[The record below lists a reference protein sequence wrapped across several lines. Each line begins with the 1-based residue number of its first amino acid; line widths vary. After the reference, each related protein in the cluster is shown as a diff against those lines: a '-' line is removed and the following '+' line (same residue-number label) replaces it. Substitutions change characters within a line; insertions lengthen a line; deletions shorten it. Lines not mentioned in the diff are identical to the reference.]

1 MISYRITK
9 YDPKKRN
16 EKGHFLDN
24 SEWTAISD
32 IGKSDYNNPTFEQYE
47 RIENSY
53 VDSIMLI
60 LNEKNISNLT
70 IDSLELYDTKEDF
83 EKHKQT
89 GRLNNLVVDFDSEIK
104 PLKDGIILDKNQI
117 SKIVRLILRET
128 IWMLLINSQIEIK
141 FGYDYYMY
149 VTCEKLTNETI
160 RCIELSGLFVEPEI
174 GQIEYKVV
182 DANGNEI

>member
-16 EKGHFLDN
+16 EEGHFLDN
-24 SEWTAISD
+24 SEWTSISD
-32 IGKSDYNNPTFEQYE
+32 IGKPAYKKPTFEQYE
-47 RIENSY
+47 RVENLY

-60 LNEKNISNLT
+60 LREKNISNLT
-70 IDSLELYDTKEDF
+70 IDSLELYDTKKDF
-83 EKHKQT
+83 EKYKRT

-104 PLKDGIILDKNQI
+104 PLKDGMILNTDQI

-128 IWMLLINSQIEIK
+128 VWMLLINSQIEIK

-149 VTCEKLTNETI
+149 VNCEKLSNETI
-160 RCIELSGLFVEPEI
+160 RNIDLSGLFVEPEI
-174 GQIEYKVV
+174 GQTDFIIV
-182 DANGNEI
+182 DSNDNEI